1 MHTCCHYIPDKVLDH
16 LSRSTIFLALDLLN
30 KTAVCPGP
38 VLGMYEINRMPFG
51 LTSAPSS
58 FQHLVDKVLRGLLFA
73 TSYLDD
79 ILIHSETKDEHK

>member
-1 MHTCCHYIPDKVLDH
+1 
-16 LSRSTIFLALDLLN
+16 
-30 KTAVCPGP
+30 
-38 VLGMYEINRMPFG
+38 MYEINRMPFG

-79 ILIHSETKDEHK
+79 ILIHSETEDEHK